1 MVVRVQRYDL
11 DTINRLMYEGFD
23 YELDADVI
31 DTVQMLSD
39 QVGAPEYVRTPQFP
53 KNNRHYEPTSNAS
66 KGGGRR
72 NRYLNGGGGGNG
84 NGNGN
89 SGETS
94 DANWNSLR
102 QFQSTKIVKREGV
115 DGTIDTIRKH
125 LNKISEKNYSNQRDN
140 IFQELRQIVEKSI
153 GEGAEDKEEGAE
165 DKEECVE
172 DKEECVEDKQESAE
186 DKLDKVGYA
195 IFSIASGNKFY
206 SEMYAQLYKELMDE
220 FPIMKTIFNNNLVK
234 FRGIFNTIEYCDSEK
249 DYDKFCA
256 INKDNEKRRATAM
269 FYVNLMKLDIISAGE
284 ITCIISDLLAYQM
297 SKMVEA
303 DNKHIV
309 DELSEV
315 IFIMVMK
322 TIPCFQE
329 NGKCK
334 DADATVEW
342 NVIVDFVRNTAAM
355 KVSDYPSITSK
366 SIFKY
371 MDIVDGITRS

>member
-72 NRYLNGGGGGNG
+72 NRYLNGGGGGNS
-84 NGNGN
+84 N

-172 DKEECVEDKQESAE
+172 DKEEGAE
-186 DKLDKVGYA
+186 DKLDKVGCA

-234 FRGIFNTIEYCDSEK
+234 FRGIFNTIEYCNSEK

-334 DADATVEW
+334 DADANVEW
-342 NVIVDFVRNTAAM
+342 NAIVDFVRNTAAM

>member
-72 NRYLNGGGGGNG
+72 NRYLNGGGNS
-84 NGNGN
+84 N

-172 DKEECVEDKQESAE
+172 DKEECVEDKEEGAE
-186 DKLDKVGYA
+186 DKLDKVGCA

-342 NVIVDFVRNTAAM
+342 NAIVDFVRNTAAM

>member
-72 NRYLNGGGGGNG
+72 NRYLNGGGGGG
-84 NGNGN
+84 GGGNGN

-153 GEGAEDKEEGAE
+153 GEGAEDKQESADNKQESAE
-165 DKEECVE
+165 DKQESA
-172 DKEECVEDKQESAE
+172 DNKQESAE
-186 DKLDKVGYA
+186 DKLDKVGCA

-342 NVIVDFVRNTAAM
+342 NAIVDFVRNTAAM

>member
-72 NRYLNGGGGGNG
+72 NRYLNGGGGGG
-84 NGNGN
+84 NGNG
-89 SGETS
+89 GETS

-153 GEGAEDKEEGAE
+153 GEGAEDKF
-165 DKEECVE
+165 
-172 DKEECVEDKQESAE
+172 
-186 DKLDKVGYA
+186 DKVGCA
-195 IFSIASGNKFY
+195 IFAIASGNKFY

-297 SKMVEA
+297 SKMVES

-342 NVIVDFVRNTAAM
+342 NAIVDFVRNTAAM

>member
-1 MVVRVQRYDL
+1 
-11 DTINRLMYEGFD
+11 
-23 YELDADVI
+23 
-31 DTVQMLSD
+31 
-39 QVGAPEYVRTPQFP
+39 
-53 KNNRHYEPTSNAS
+53 
-66 KGGGRR
+66 
-72 NRYLNGGGGGNG
+72 
-84 NGNGN
+84 
-89 SGETS
+89 
-94 DANWNSLR
+94 LR

-153 GEGAEDKEEGAE
+153 GEGAEDKEESA
-165 DKEECVE
+165 
-172 DKEECVEDKQESAE
+172 EDKQESAE

-342 NVIVDFVRNTAAM
+342 NAIVDFVRNTAAM

>member
-84 NGNGN
+84 NGNG
-89 SGETS
+89 GETS

-153 GEGAEDKEEGAE
+153 GEGAEDKQESA
-165 DKEECVE
+165 
-172 DKEECVEDKQESAE
+172 EDKQESAE
-186 DKLDKVGYA
+186 DKQESAEDKFDKVGCA
-195 IFSIASGNKFY
+195 IFAIASGNKFY

-234 FRGIFNTIEYCDSEK
+234 FRGIFNTIEYCNSEK

-297 SKMVEA
+297 SKMVES

-342 NVIVDFVRNTAAM
+342 NAIVDFVRNTAAM

>member
-89 SGETS
+89 GNSGETS

-153 GEGAEDKEEGAE
+153 GEGAEDKEESAE
-165 DKEECVE
+165 DKQES
-172 DKEECVEDKQESAE
+172 VEDKQESAE
-186 DKLDKVGYA
+186 DKFDKVGCA

-342 NVIVDFVRNTAAM
+342 NAIVDFVRNTAAM